1 MVISRLRDKLDA
13 KETEVQELLAWK
25 DVQVRKLDLTKQFL
39 KELEAQVKAMKKIL
53 KDKEGE
59 VTKVKSQLHQA
70 KEDAIKEYRDF
81 DDLLRELG
89 SSFADGF
96 DDCFQQVKASFSNL
110 DLSHISIDARG

>member
-1 MVISRLRDKLDA
+1 MSRLKDKLDT

-25 DVQVRKLDLTKQFL
+25 DVQVGKLDLTKQLL
-39 KELEAQVKAMKKIL
+39 KELEAQVEALKKIL

-59 VTKVKSQLHQA
+59 VMEVKSQLRQA

-81 DDLLRELG
+81 DDLLRELS

-96 DDCFQQVKASFSNL
+96 DDCFQQVKASFPNL
-110 DLSHISIDARG
+110 DLSRISIDSRG